1 MNAACTP
8 NGTATR
14 FVPGS
19 GIILQ
24 SSVLP
29 PTFARRGRQGF
40 AAGFRQAAPHSAAP
54 PCVLIP
60 SIRLYGSARPTV
72 RAMAALIFPPQA
84 SNEKTP
90 PRGATARRGVVSQR
104 RKRGSAST
112 RPTWEDAFIKGSGC
126 RFDSRLWNPEII
138 DCALPAPVS
147 HVGQPSGLHWMS
159 FYPRKRTNSR
169 HLRRSAVC
177 QKRTLARLFD
187 HVVGAGEKRFRDGQ
201 SDRRCGLEV
210 YDQLE
215 FGRQLNRQLRGIC
228 TL

>member
-147 HVGQPSGLHWMS
+147 PSDNLVAFIRCP
-159 FYPRKRTNSR
+159 FYPESGQIADISGGLLCAKSGHWPDYAITSSARVRNEFANG
-169 HLRRSAVC
+169 RRDPS
-177 QKRTLARLFD
+177 
-187 HVVGAGEKRFRDGQ
+187 
-201 SDRRCGLEV
+201 SD
-210 YDQLE
+210 
-215 FGRQLNRQLRGIC
+215 
-228 TL
+228 